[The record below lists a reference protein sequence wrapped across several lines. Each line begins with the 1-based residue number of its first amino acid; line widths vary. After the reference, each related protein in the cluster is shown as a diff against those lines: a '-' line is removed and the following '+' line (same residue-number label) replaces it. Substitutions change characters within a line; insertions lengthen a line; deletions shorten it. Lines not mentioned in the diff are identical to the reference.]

1 MIDNKLFVFKLH
13 ENEKFIIILE
23 DDVQLIDCYFSG
35 SIILNYNNQSYQIDG
50 ASTINIFL
58 LTLQKLLKKSLRGD
72 LLLHHSINFDIG
84 YQSNQTINDSS
95 FTAFK
100 YTDQNNDTYWIG
112 QKYELSSYNYTAWI
126 YNDDQNN
133 IIFEV
138 TPEYPRCIDQEN
150 EIEVEDYQNWMKSY
164 KPLLITIISQETAE
178 QWLKQAETILE
189 KINKNMEKII
199 AAR

>member
-1 MIDNKLFVFKLH
+1 MKSAYKL
-13 ENEKFIIILE
+13 
-23 DDVQLIDCYFSG
+23 Q
-35 SIILNYNNQSYQIDG
+35 
-50 ASTINIFL
+50 T
-58 LTLQKLLKKSLRGD
+58 KLLKKSLRGD

>member
-1 MIDNKLFVFKLH
+1 MIDNKLFTFTLN
-13 ENEKFIIILE
+13 ENEKFIIKLE
-23 DDVQLIDCYFSG
+23 DNFESIDHYSG
-35 SIILNYNNQSYQIDG
+35 CKIIFHRDNQSYQIDGDG

-58 LTLQKLLKKSLRGD
+58 ITLRKLLKKSLCGD
-72 LLLHHSINFDIG
+72 LLLHHSINVDIG
-84 YQSNQTINDSS
+84 YQSNQKINDSS

-164 KPLLITIISQETAE
+164 KPLLITIIPHETA
-178 QWLKQAETILE
+178 QKWLKQAETILE
-189 KINKNMEKII
+189 KISKNME
-199 AAR
+199 